1 MIKWNIYNGDSLND
15 YLFYIYLYYVLIIYY
30 YDSNLFITKFIYIL
44 FSNIFIY
51 INKIGL

>member
-1 MIKWNIYNGDSLND
+1 MIKDNLYNGDSLND

-30 YDSNLFITKFIYIL
+30 YHSNLFITKFICIL
-44 FSNIFIY
+44 ISNIFIY